1 VSDNILKLIP
11 ISPTYMPSGTLIQQA
26 LATVKLLFPS
36 ADEVSIKQ
44 TDLPQ
49 FRDQGANWERIVCPI
64 CSAVIDEM
72 WWREAMNKAHQKQ
85 YMDLNVIVP
94 CCESRTSLN
103 ELKYEWPAG
112 FSRFSIEI
120 LNPNR
125 DLTDTE
131 LQSIETI
138 LDSKLR
144 KIRAHY

>member
-1 VSDNILKLIP
+1 
-11 ISPTYMPSGTLIQQA
+11 
-26 LATVKLLFPS
+26 
-36 ADEVSIKQ
+36 
-44 TDLPQ
+44 
-49 FRDQGANWERIVCPI
+49 
-64 CSAVIDEM
+64 
-72 WWREAMNKAHQKQ
+72 MNKAHQKQ

-103 ELKYEWPAG
+103 ELKYEWPTG